1 MCIIAGSVRIYPV
14 PAHHLLTTTVKHR
27 FLPVPSFSK
36 CFTLTL
42 FPPYFTPFKVL
53 LHVCFVAR
61 PCLHPGRGG
70 QRPPLLRPYSFTQGV
85 PPAPSNAS
93 LSERHFKSSSTGQ
106 MGGFGLHASPL
117 FLSLLTPP
125 LLLLHIFLTRCR
137 SWARF
142 NVATKRKP
150 GDEQAVASDENSGG
164 DGGHGGEQQQHDA
177 EKLDGVPAS
186 SATAPPLQRRGRR
199 GGEDDRGRLGQEVE
213 LAAGSRSKSRK
224 SSKGAE
230 P

>member
-1 MCIIAGSVRIYPV
+1 MCIIACIVRIYPV

-85 PPAPSNAS
+85 PPNPSNAS

-106 MGGFGLHASPL
+106 MGGFGLHASL
-117 FLSLLTPP
+117 FFSHSSLLLSSSCIFSSPGVGVGRGSMLRRSASQATSKPLPP
-125 LLLLHIFLTRCR
+125 MRTQEET
-137 SWARF
+137 
-142 NVATKRKP
+142 V
-150 GDEQAVASDENSGG
+150 
-164 DGGHGGEQQQHDA
+164 DA
-177 EKLDGVPAS
+177 G
-186 SATAPPLQRRGRR
+186 
-199 GGEDDRGRLGQEVE
+199 
-213 LAAGSRSKSRK
+213 
-224 SSKGAE
+224 
-230 P
+230 

>member
-85 PPAPSNAS
+85 PPNPSNTS

-106 MGGFGLHASPL
+106 MGGFGLHASL
-117 FLSLLTPP
+117 FFSHSSLL

-164 DGGHGGEQQQHDA
+164 DGGRGGEQQQHDA
-177 EKLDGVPAS
+177 EKLDGVLAS
-186 SATAPPLQRRGRR
+186 SATTPPLQRRGRR

-213 LAAGSRSKSRK
+213 LAAGSWSKSRK

>member
-1 MCIIAGSVRIYPV
+1 MCIIACSVRIYPV

-42 FPPYFTPFKVL
+42 FPPYFTPLKVL

-70 QRPPLLRPYSFTQGV
+70 RPPLLRPYSFTQGV
-85 PPAPSNAS
+85 PPTTSNAS

-117 FLSLLTPP
+117 FLSLLSPP

-137 SWARF
+137 SWTRF
-142 NVATKRKP
+142 NAATKRKP

-164 DGGHGGEQQQHDA
+164 DRGHGGQQQQHDA

-186 SATAPPLQRRGRR
+186 SPTAPPLQRRGRR

-213 LAAGSRSKSRK
+213 LTAGSRSKSRK

>member
-1 MCIIAGSVRIYPV
+1 MCIIACSVRIYPV
-14 PAHHLLTTTVKHR
+14 PAHQRLTTTVKHR

-36 CFTLTL
+36 CFILTL
-42 FPPYFTPFKVL
+42 FPPYFTPLKVL

-70 QRPPLLRPYSFTQGV
+70 RPPLLRPYSFTQGV
-85 PPAPSNAS
+85 PPTTSNA
-93 LSERHFKSSSTGQ
+93 SERHFKSSSTGQ

-117 FLSLLTPP
+117 FLSLLSPP

-137 SWARF
+137 SWSRF
-142 NVATKRKP
+142 NAATKREP
-150 GDEQAVASDENSGG
+150 GDEQTVASDENSGG

-177 EKLDGVPAS
+177 EELDGVPAS
-186 SATAPPLQRRGRR
+186 SPTAPPLQRRGRR

-213 LAAGSRSKSRK
+213 LATGSRSKSWQ